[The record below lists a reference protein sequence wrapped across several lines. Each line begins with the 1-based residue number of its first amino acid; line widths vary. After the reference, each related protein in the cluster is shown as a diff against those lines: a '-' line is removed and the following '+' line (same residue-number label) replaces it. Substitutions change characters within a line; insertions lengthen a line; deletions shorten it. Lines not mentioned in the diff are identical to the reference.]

1 MRGVKMTDTLK
12 AQTIELY
19 SKQLRTPMFNK
30 YLDVIRQL
38 DKNQGYEDF
47 LIALMRVELDSRQE
61 STRRRKI
68 KSAGFPYLKTIDEL
82 DLSRFEHMDN
92 SFVHELAS
100 CNFISKR
107 QNIVMIGNPGTGKTH
122 LSIALGIKACMQGM
136 NVKFY
141 TAANLSNQLIEAQD
155 NHRLIRLEKQIAK
168 ADLLIIDELS
178 YLTFNRHQS
187 ELLFKVVADRAERR
201 SVIVSTNLRFSEWTS
216 MFENHTM
223 VTALIDRLT
232 FRSHVLNMNS
242 DNPYRAEHAAKVSD

>member
-136 NVKFY
+136 NV
-141 TAANLSNQLIEAQD
+141 
-155 NHRLIRLEKQIAK
+155 R
-168 ADLLIIDELS
+168 
-178 YLTFNRHQS
+178 S
-187 ELLFKVVADRAERR
+187 EERR
-201 SVIVSTNLRFSEWTS
+201 VGKEC
-216 MFENHTM
+216 
-223 VTALIDRLT
+223 RLWW
-232 FRSHVLNMNS
+232 
-242 DNPYRAEHAAKVSD
+242 

>member
-1 MRGVKMTDTLK
+1 MKYLQ

-19 SKQLRTPMFNK
+19 SKQLRVPMFNN
-30 YLDVIRQL
+30 YADVIRQL
-38 DKNQGYEDF
+38 DKDKGYEEF
-47 LIALMRVELDSRQE
+47 LVELMKLELDSRHE

-68 KSAGFPYLKTIDEL
+68 KIAGFPYIKTIDEL
-82 DLSRFEHMDN
+82 DCSRFEHMDKA
-92 SFVHELAS
+92 FIHELGS
-100 CNFISKR
+100 CDFVSNR

-136 NVKFY
+136 NVRFY
-141 TAANLSNQLIEAQD
+141 TAANLSNELIEAQD
-155 NHRLIRLEKQIAK
+155 NHKLIRFEKQITK

-187 ELLFKVVADRAERR
+187 ELLFKVVADRAERK
-201 SVIVSTNLRFSEWTS
+201 SVIVSTNLKFSDWTS
-216 MFENHTM
+216 MFENNTM

-242 DNPYRAEHAAKVSD
+242 NNPYRAEHAAKI